1 MRVYLDTSVFSAY
14 LDERVPDRR
23 AETAE
28 FWARLAHFEA
38 ATSEVCREEMLATPD
53 PARRGELL
61 GLLNEV
67 QVFEVSDE
75 MRRLAG
81 RYVEAGIFT
90 EIMRNDALHLA
101 AAVLGGADLLV
112 SWNFRHLVNRRR
124 RAQVAEMNTA
134 LDLPSLEI
142 VAPPEM

>member
-1 MRVYLDTSVFSAY
+1 MRLRVYLDTSVFSAY

-75 MRRLAG
+75 MRRRADTS
-81 RYVEAGIFT
+81 RPASSRRSCATTRCISPRQCWEARTFWYPGT
-90 EIMRNDALHLA
+90 S
-101 AAVLGGADLLV
+101 GT
-112 SWNFRHLVNRRR
+112 W
-124 RAQVAEMNTA
+124 
-134 LDLPSLEI
+134 
-142 VAPPEM
+142 